1 MNNINN
7 KNYYQLALKELLD
20 KLLSKNKK
28 LPKFSDAV
36 DIKTFIKK
44 YPKFTKKFLSEY
56 KLNNDIDRAFQDIVI
71 YEYFSSSKVNKI
83 LNNKS
88 KFYLKKNNFNKLLK
102 KVIKRGSIYK
112 KTKF

>member
-1 MNNINN
+1 MNNLN
-7 KNYYQLALKELLD
+7 KKNHHQLALKELLD

-28 LPKFSDAV
+28 LPKFSDTV
-36 DIKTFIKK
+36 DIETFIKK

-56 KLNNDIDRAFQDIVI
+56 ELNKHIDRVFQEIVI
-71 YEYFSSSKVNKI
+71 CEYFSSSKVNKI

-88 KFYLKKNNFNKLLK
+88 EFYLKKNNFNKLLK

-112 KTKF
+112 KNKF